1 MVNKTALVTGASGF
15 IGKAL
20 LKHLHKSGYVIRVL
34 TRQSEEQFK
43 DNEFMQVYRGS
54 LADPDVL
61 ERACAGVDVVFHLA
75 AFTHVN
81 HADRET
87 VFRCN
92 VDGTALLLAAAVRQR
107 VRRIVYFSSSLA
119 DDSEG
124 DPDTIYG
131 ESKRAAEKLLLDAV
145 QRKVIEVCCLRPVN
159 VYGPGMK
166 GNLASMIRMI
176 SKGFFPPLPE
186 LSNRLSLVGVD
197 DLCHAA
203 LLAAESPVANGKIY
217 PVTDGVAYSM
227 NQLERSI
234 RSALGKTQPR
244 WSVPLWMLYIAA
256 FKMELLS
263 RVMRLQNA
271 PGLRSYRTLTSQN
284 IFSNEKISHELGYTP
299 SESFFLALSQILP
312 PIVQE
317 KNSI

>member
-1 MVNKTALVTGASGF
+1 MKTALVTGASGF

-20 LKHLHKSGYVIRVL
+20 LKHLHESGYGVNVL
-34 TRQSEEQFK
+34 SRQSQQN
-43 DNEFMQVYRGS
+43 NELMQVYRGS
-54 LADPDVL
+54 LADADVL
-61 ERACAGVDVVFHLA
+61 ENACAGMDVVFHLA

-81 HADRET
+81 HADRAT
-87 VFRCN
+87 VFHTN

-107 VRRIVYFSSSLA
+107 VRRFVYFSSSLA
-119 DDSEG
+119 DDADG
-124 DPDTIYG
+124 GPDTVYG
-131 ESKRAAEKLLLDAV
+131 ESKRAAEKLLLETAEGGA
-145 QRKVIEVCCLRPVN
+145 IEVCCLRPVN

-176 SKGFFPPLPE
+176 NKGIFPPLPQ

-197 DLCHAA
+197 DVCQAA

-217 PVTDGVAYSM
+217 LVTDGTAYSM
-227 NQLERSI
+227 NQLEQSI
-234 RSALGKTQPR
+234 RSALGQAQPR

-256 FKMELLS
+256 FKLELLS
-263 RVMRLQNA
+263 RLLRLDNA

-299 SESFFLALSQILP
+299 SESFFQALTQILP
-312 PIVQE
+312 ALVQE
-317 KNSI
+317 KNSV

>member
-1 MVNKTALVTGASGF
+1 
-15 IGKAL
+15 
-20 LKHLHKSGYVIRVL
+20 
-34 TRQSEEQFK
+34 
-43 DNEFMQVYRGS
+43 MQVYRGS
-54 LADPDVL
+54 LTDVEIL
-61 ERACAGVDVVFHLA
+61 EKACAGVDIVFHLA

-87 VFRCN
+87 VFTVN

-107 VRRIVYFSSSLA
+107 VRRFVYFSSSLA
-119 DDSEG
+119 DDSNG
-124 DPDTIYG
+124 GPDTVYG
-131 ESKRAAEKLLLDAV
+131 ESKRAAEKLLLNAA
-145 QRKVIEVCCLRPVN
+145 QRGDIEVCCLRPVN

-197 DLCHAA
+197 DLCQAA
-203 LLAAESPVANGKIY
+203 LLASESPVANGKIY

-256 FKMELLS
+256 LKLELLS
-263 RVMRLQNA
+263 RVLRLNNA

-284 IFSNEKISHELGYTP
+284 IFSNEKISHELEYTP
-299 SESFFLALSQILP
+299 SESFFVVLSQILQQS
-312 PIVQE
+312 VKE
-317 KNSI
+317 KNSK